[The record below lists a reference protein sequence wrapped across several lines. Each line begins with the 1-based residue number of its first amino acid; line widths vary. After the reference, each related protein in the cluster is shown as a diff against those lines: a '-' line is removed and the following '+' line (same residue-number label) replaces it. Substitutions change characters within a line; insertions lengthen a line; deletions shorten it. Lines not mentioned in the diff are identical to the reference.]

1 MKITTCGA
9 IALVAVSLSGC
20 IVAPVQPAYVA
31 PAGVVYMEPTYVSP
45 GPGYAWAY
53 HANFGWGWH
62 HPRYGWH
69 RGWR

>member
-1 MKITTCGA
+1 MRIT
-9 IALVAVSLSGC
+9 ALVPLALVTAALSGC
-20 IVAPVQPAYVA
+20 IVAPVRPVYAA
-31 PAGVVYMEPTYVSP
+31 PAGVVYVGPTYASP

-62 HPRYGWH
+62 SSQYGWH